1 MPFTTESTCQ
11 TFVNNLFEAPAGQNV
26 GLTGYV
32 CVGDGVDNKVG
43 QYCIIFI
50 SEGDLELILD
60 LCHTYCQKSHLLSLR
75 HSVRHGRF

>member
-32 CVGDGVDNKVG
+32 CVGDGVDNKVRH
-43 QYCIIFI
+43 YCISFLNKNDFFANFKGTCFGDSGSPFI
-50 SEGDLELILD
+50 VK
-60 LCHTYCQKSHLLSLR
+60 KSGEER
-75 HSVRHGRF
+75 

>member
-43 QYCIIFI
+43 
-50 SEGDLELILD
+50 
-60 LCHTYCQKSHLLSLR
+60 HHLLLLPLFHSDSVISRAHALVILEVLSL
-75 HSVRHGRF
+75 

>member
-43 QYCIIFI
+43 QYCISFF
-50 SEGDLELILD
+50 SE
-60 LCHTYCQKSHLLSLR
+60 QQ
-75 HSVRHGRF
+75 

>member
-43 QYCIIFI
+43 HYLLLLPLFHSVI
-50 SEGDLELILD
+50 SREHALVILEV
-60 LCHTYCQKSHLLSLR
+60 LSL
-75 HSVRHGRF
+75 